1 MPDAS
6 AAPLPKPTRERVVKI
21 EPSGQHYSLLV
32 APSGGFL
39 GLDGFDE
46 SGASAV
52 CSTADD
58 RVMWKREAD
67 GFRHVATGRTADLES
82 GGRIVIDGR
91 TLNERGEPGGAAAAF
106 AVGHGP
112 ERLPSEY
119 LRFFKEHGWV
129 CLTRVLPPE
138 VVDGLQRV
146 ACTDAYAAHTP
157 DRGTPQFSQSAALGR
172 TAAEPVSLWVI
183 RQYMRTD
190 DIRFA
195 HTPALIVL
203 AQDDGRRNV
212 QGWHSDY
219 PYHWGVPARGQV
231 PTQAGD
237 IVLGVQRNVCVSEFT
252 KERGATAFKLGS
264 HALGHGPP
272 DSWGTAGT
280 HGRPGYRAEHGLPYN
295 GPDADV
301 IEAPPGSIIL
311 YDSRTWHRAGVNR
324 TAQPRAAMLQA
335 VTPMFVMPKNNTSGA
350 YRHFIQSAAYQQ
362 LTLREREEIRAM
374 MVHRFLGPVG
384 RDVITADAELTSIV
398 DGDSLR

>member
-1 MPDAS
+1 
-6 AAPLPKPTRERVVKI
+6 
-21 EPSGQHYSLLV
+21 
-32 APSGGFL
+32 
-39 GLDGFDE
+39 
-46 SGASAV
+46 
-52 CSTADD
+52 
-58 RVMWKREAD
+58 
-67 GFRHVATGRTADLES
+67 
-82 GGRIVIDGR
+82 
-91 TLNERGEPGGAAAAF
+91 
-106 AVGHGP
+106 
-112 ERLPSEY
+112 
-119 LRFFKEHGWV
+119 
-129 CLTRVLPPE
+129 
-138 VVDGLQRV
+138 
-146 ACTDAYAAHTP
+146 
-157 DRGTPQFSQSAALGR
+157 
-172 TAAEPVSLWVI
+172 
-183 RQYMRTD
+183 MRTD

-219 PYHWGVPARGQV
+219 PYHWGVPALGQV

-374 MVHRFLGPVG
+374 MVHRFLGPVAG
-384 RDVITADAELTSIV
+384 T
-398 DGDSLR
+398 